1 MGNVR
6 SEIQQML
13 QDGVCK
19 LSLVLRVAHH
29 TNIGLL
35 DFNLFSV
42 SESRNSNLVLL
53 LLLNLTLNIQCNYG
67 I

>member
-19 LSLVLRVAHH
+19 LSLVFRVAHH

-35 DFNLFSV
+35 DLNLFSV
-42 SESRNSNLVLL
+42 S
-53 LLLNLTLNIQCNYG
+53 
-67 I
+67 